1 MHVTGRYGPAMA
13 VSGLTTFLWFD
24 TQALDAATFYAGLF
38 PGASVGAITH
48 YPADH
53 LHRPASDVLAVEFT
67 LFGQAFTAING
78 GPQFPHSEAVSFMVH
93 CDTQDELDSI
103 WDALVADGGEESRC
117 GWCRDRFGISWQ
129 VVPRDI
135 QELLAAGA
143 WPALMPMSRIDIQ
156 ALRDAVRIS

>member
-1 MHVTGRYGPAMA
+1 MA
-13 VSGLTTFLWFD
+13 ITGLTTFLWFD
-24 TQALDAATFYAGLF
+24 TQALEAASFYTDLF
-38 PGASVGAITH
+38 PDSALGAITH

-53 LHRPASDVLAVEFT
+53 PHRPETDVLSVEFT
-67 LFGQAFTAING
+67 LFGQAFAAING

-93 CDTQDELDSI
+93 CDTQEELDGV
-103 WDALVADGGEESRC
+103 WDARVADGGQESRC
-117 GWCRDRFGISWQ
+117 GWCRDRFGVSWQ

-156 ALRDAVRIS
+156 VLRSAAGIA